1 MDGIILV
8 NKEKD
13 FTSHDV
19 VSIVKKITES
29 KVGHTGTLDPNATGV
44 LPLLIG
50 NATKISKYLINHD
63 KEYEAVIQLGK
74 KTTTADIEGEVIEE
88 KEVPEKIYIECENI
102 LKSFIGKQKQTPPA
116 YSAIKVNGKKLYSYA
131 RKGIKIEIE
140 PRNIEIYN
148 IELMNINKE
157 EKQISFRVS
166 CSKGTYIRSLC
177 EDIADKLGTVGYMKD
192 LKRTKVG
199 DFEIKEAITIDELK
213 EKFEK
218 NDFSDVI
225 TIENIFKDMPKIEL
239 NENNIKQYLNG
250 VKICMA
256 EYEKSKEPQKLQE
269 LQILGDEEKIL
280 KTQESKSLKDGIYRI
295 YYKNEFN
302 GIGIVKDNKLKR
314 DLVIAEWG
322 IAM

>member
-88 KEVPEKIYIECENI
+88 KEFPEKIYIECENI

-131 RKGIKIEIE
+131 REGKKIEIK

-250 VKICMA
+250 VKIT
-256 EYEKSKEPQKLQE
+256 EKNQ
-269 LQILGDEEKIL
+269 
-280 KTQESKSLKDGIYRI
+280 DGIYRI
-295 YYKNEFN
+295 FYKNEFN

-314 DLVIAEWG
+314 DLVIAE
-322 IAM
+322 

>member
-29 KVGHTGTLDPNATGV
+29 KVGHAGTLDPNATGV

-131 RKGIKIEIE
+131 REGKKIEIK

-250 VKICMA
+250 VKICVA
-256 EYEKSKEPQKLQE
+256 EYKKSKEPQKLQE

-314 DLVIAEWG
+314 DLVIAE
-322 IAM
+322 